1 VKVLGAGLLLTAL
14 VTAALAAWLG
24 RAAMLPAA
32 VMGGVAIGI
41 ELVAV
46 RALRRGLAAAGTA
59 EFFKGFGIGMMLR
72 LGGVVVFAVLAAWD
86 RERFLPLAA
95 GLGYVGVLIPLLFL
109 EVRFIR

>member
-1 VKVLGAGLLLTAL
+1 MKVLGAGLLLTAL

-24 RAAMLPAA
+24 RAAVLPAA

-72 LGGVVVFAVLAAWD
+72 LGGVVVFAVLSAWD

>member
-1 VKVLGAGLLLTAL
+1 MKVLGAGLLLTAL
-14 VTAALAAWLG
+14 VTSALAAWLG
-24 RAAMLPAA
+24 RVALLPAA
-32 VMGGVAIGI
+32 VMGAVAVAI
-41 ELVAV
+41 ELLAV
-46 RALRRGLAAAGTA
+46 RALRRGFAATATA

-86 RERFLPLAA
+86 PERFLPIAA